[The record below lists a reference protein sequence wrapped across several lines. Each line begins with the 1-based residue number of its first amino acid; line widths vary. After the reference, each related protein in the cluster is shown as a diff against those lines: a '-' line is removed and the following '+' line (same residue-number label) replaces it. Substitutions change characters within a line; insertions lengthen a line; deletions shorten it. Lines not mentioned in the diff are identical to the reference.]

1 MKTSFAAL
9 IVATL
14 VIIGSST
21 LSGCDT
27 PPAPADAGTAGGTAG
42 GLTGGGST
50 GGGTAG
56 GSGGGTAG
64 GSGGGTAGGS
74 GGGAAIQLDTPQRI
88 LNFLEGKTL
97 TMEGMNIP
105 THPNGISENL
115 NLGGNSQCYQK
126 TVIRVMAGQFQVT
139 STPATINSLD
149 GGTLMVG
156 QVGRCDRTVRGPMD
170 LSFNSSGVTFANVQ
184 GNATCFD
191 VDVNYGVFRQEGRA
205 SINAAGTEITME
217 LFFQNGAVNHR
228 CANGAVGSAGVVQ
241 VVMGNMIPFTGNAQ
255 QKYVITQ

>member
-1 MKTSFAAL
+1 MKTSFAAVV
-9 IVATL
+9 VATL
-14 VIIGSST
+14 VIVGSSS

-27 PPAPADAGTAGGTAG
+27 PPPPPDAGTAGGTAG
-42 GLTGGGST
+42 GSTAGGGSAGGAIGGGSAGGAT

-56 GSGGGTAG
+56 GMGGGMAL
-64 GSGGGTAGGS
+64 
-74 GGGAAIQLDTPQRI
+74 QLDTPQRI

-105 THPNGISENL
+105 THPNGFNENV
-115 NLGGNSQCYQK
+115 NFGANSQCYQK
-126 TVIRVMAGQFQVT
+126 TVIRVMNGEFQVT

-149 GGTLMVG
+149 GGTLMLG
-156 QVGRCDRTVRGPMD
+156 QLGRCDRTMRGPMD
-170 LSFNSSGVTFANVQ
+170 LSFSSMGVTLANVQ

-191 VDVNYGVFRQEGRA
+191 VDVNYGTFRQEGRA
-205 SINAAGTEITME
+205 TINAAGTEIVME

-228 CANGAVGSAGVVQ
+228 CTNGAVGSGGVVQ

-255 QKYVITQ
+255 QKYVITP